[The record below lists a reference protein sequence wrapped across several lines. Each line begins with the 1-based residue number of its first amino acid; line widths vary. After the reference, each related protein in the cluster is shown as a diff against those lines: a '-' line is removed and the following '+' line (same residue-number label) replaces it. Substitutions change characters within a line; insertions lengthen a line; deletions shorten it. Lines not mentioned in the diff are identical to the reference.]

1 MGNKEDLLAAA
12 RACVYERG
20 FAATTA
26 RDIAN
31 AAGVSLA
38 AIGYHFG
45 SKERLLTEALTA
57 ESGRE
62 IGDALDERIKAASQD
77 GRSPAQAF
85 PLVWNDIAEVFARN
99 RQMLVASVENI
110 IRIHRTPSETAH
122 MSGLLAEAVAEM
134 AELVAQS
141 HPELS
146 EEQARAVA
154 RLYFAL
160 LNGLALQ
167 WITEPE
173 GELPSGDELAV
184 AIAALAPRS

>member
-12 RACVYERG
+12 RTCVYERG

-62 IGDALDERIKAASQD
+62 IGDALDERITAASAD
-77 GRSPAQAF
+77 GRSPAEAF
-85 PLVWNDIAEVFARN
+85 AMVWNGFAEVFARN
-99 RQMLVASVENI
+99 RQMLVASVENV

-122 MSGLLAEAVAEM
+122 MAGLLAEAVTELAN
-134 AELVAQS
+134 LVAES
-141 HPELS
+141 HPELTA
-146 EEQARAVA
+146 EQARAIA

-167 WITEPE
+167 WITEPD

-184 AIAALAPRS
+184 AIAALAPGN

>member
-12 RACVYERG
+12 RTCVYERG

-45 SKERLLTEALTA
+45 SKERLLTEALTS

-62 IGDALDERIKAASQD
+62 IGDALDERITDASKE
-77 GRSPAQAF
+77 GRSAAEAF
-85 PLVWNDIAEVFARN
+85 PLVWNDFAEVFARN
-99 RQMLVASVENI
+99 RQMLVASVENV
-110 IRIHRTPSETAH
+110 IRIHRTPSEAEH
-122 MSGLLAEAVAEM
+122 MSGLLAEAVAEL
-134 AELVAQS
+134 ANLIAQS
-141 HPELS
+141 DPELT
-146 EEQARAVA
+146 EEQTRAVA

-173 GELPSGDELAV
+173 GALPSGDELAL
-184 AIAALAPRS
+184 AIAALAPRN